1 VRDNQRGTRL
11 SAVRSGLI
19 VCLLVLIASP
29 CRAEPELAPAEET
42 LPPVL
47 SLDTAL
53 GWALQHNPDLA
64 ALRQQHGIAAAG
76 IVIARTYPY
85 NPTLYNRVTYV
96 TGPEAAGI
104 TMRVP
109 DQGGLFFQVE
119 LCHQGRYRLDAA
131 EATLTRTDWEIAFQ
145 ELTLAVRVV
154 RAFYAVLYRQEKVCL
169 VEETIRLNQR
179 VLEQIRRLVEQGR
192 LRGADLIVAQTDVDA
207 IRALLSTARS
217 ALTLAQA
224 ELYRSL
230 GVTCATVNVAG
241 ALELPPCATDCQ
253 ALVEKALH
261 GRADLRGR
269 QVAVD
274 EAEARLRLQ
283 LADRY
288 GNPTV
293 GPFFE
298 QDPTNISFVGVQ
310 MNIPLPLF
318 NTKCGEIQLRE
329 AEKQR
334 AFLDVQRTEVLIQ
347 QDVEAAVARL
357 ASACAGVQVYRAEV
371 LPNLRTAVDN
381 VQKLLQRGDP
391 GVDALKVADLER
403 KLLRARDGYLD
414 ALFEMSQA
422 HADLVA
428 AVGDPLLAVAP
439 CPTPSSQPATH
450 LP

>member
-1 VRDNQRGTRL
+1 
-11 SAVRSGLI
+11 
-19 VCLLVLIASP
+19 
-29 CRAEPELAPAEET
+29 
-42 LPPVL
+42 
-47 SLDTAL
+47 
-53 GWALQHNPDLA
+53 
-64 ALRQQHGIAAAG
+64 
-76 IVIARTYPY
+76 
-85 NPTLYNRVTYV
+85 
-96 TGPEAAGI
+96 
-104 TMRVP
+104 
-109 DQGGLFFQVE
+109 VE

-154 RAFYAVLYRQEKVCL
+154 RAFYAVIYRQEKVCL

-274 EAEARLRLQ
+274 EADARLRLQ

-318 NTKCGEIQLRE
+318 NTKCGEIQQRE

-357 ASACAGVQVYRAEV
+357 ASACAGVQVYRA
-371 LPNLRTAVDN
+371 VDN
-381 VQKLLQRGDP
+381 VQKLLQRGEP

-403 KLLRARDGYLD
+403 KLLRTRDGYLD

-428 AVGDPLLAVAP
+428 AVGDPLLAVVP
-439 CPTPSSQPATH
+439 CPTPPSLPATH